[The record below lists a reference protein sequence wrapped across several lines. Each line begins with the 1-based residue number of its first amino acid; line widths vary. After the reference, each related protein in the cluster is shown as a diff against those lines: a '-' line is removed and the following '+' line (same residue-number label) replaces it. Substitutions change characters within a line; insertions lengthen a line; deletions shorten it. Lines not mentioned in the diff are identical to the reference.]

1 MKYKLLRKTVETKS
15 YWIRVKSTA
24 ASAGYPN
31 VQLKGMRDFK
41 KKLYIYI
48 YQPIIIT
55 KIQNQFFISDLGIYT
70 ECNIKPISNF

>member
-48 YQPIIIT
+48 PTNNY
-55 KIQNQFFISDLGIYT
+55 N
-70 ECNIKPISNF
+70 